1 MNKLLDREQSI
12 KDLIYLFEQRNFL
25 SCKNKLNQLKVIFP
39 NDYFLENFD
48 GVINANDE
56 LYDNAIVLFKNSIK
70 LNPTFIDPYL
80 NISKIFEKKLKN
92 SYMEK
97 LDLYTDE
104 KIVIKNSEKIKD
116 SRIHL
121 TTHLMKNNEVYE
133 IIYKFYKTPSTD
145 WLIYD
150 VDILGVSIIQAYRTQ
165 FADALA
171 KESFEKLMEK
181 LKKD

>member
-12 KDLIYLFEQRNFL
+12 KDLISLFEQRNFL

-80 NISKIFEKKLKN
+80 NISKIFEKKK
-92 SYMEK
+92 
-97 LDLYTDE
+97 
-104 KIVIKNSEKIKD
+104 KI
-116 SRIHL
+116 
-121 TTHLMKNNEVYE
+121 
-133 IIYKFYKTPSTD
+133 
-145 WLIYD
+145 
-150 VDILGVSIIQAYRTQ
+150 
-165 FADALA
+165 
-171 KESFEKLMEK
+171 
-181 LKKD
+181 